1 MKQNNDFLPQRHNGY
16 ENLLVYQK
24 AVCIHEVTVYFCSNY
39 INVKCRTYDQ
49 MVQSARSIK
58 ENIAEGY
65 VDGATSKK
73 SEIHLT
79 NVAKGC
85 LHELLHDYQDY
96 INMSDP
102 QRDINRSNIKL
113 HFTNG
118 EAADKMKACCK
129 MHNDVDYY
137 KRACEAGN
145 DEQLANLAI
154 TLLHQED
161 VMLTSYIEKLKQK
174 FLTEGGI
181 SEEMYRARKQYL
193 SEIER
198 KTGNP
203 RKT

>member
-1 MKQNNDFLPQRHNGY
+1 
-16 ENLLVYQK
+16 
-24 AVCIHEVTVYFCSNY
+24 
-39 INVKCRTYDQ
+39 